1 VRRPVFW
8 FLWPAGEVTPVDAA
22 AVQARWIRVCGRGPW
37 RWAFLTACTAAVVT
51 LSSAALAVALTRPGW
66 LSVLLTTIVVVPLV
80 ALLARAWVAGTYVS
94 DRGIKVSRILATEA
108 VPWSVVAGV
117 VDSPDSRLLGTPLR
131 VPGLGVVILDDA
143 GRGIRTHVESAS
155 PDLWLRPQARAAA
168 ADRLRTWHRETRG

>member
-1 VRRPVFW
+1 M
-8 FLWPAGEVTPVDAA
+8 
-22 AVQARWIRVCGRGPW
+22 
-37 RWAFLTACTAAVVT
+37 
-51 LSSAALAVALTRPGW
+51 
-66 LSVLLTTIVVVPLV
+66 LLTTIVVVPLV